1 MFNPLQNLQ
10 QLRDMNQ
17 LRQQAQVLQKAL
29 EEEKI
34 EVVRGDVRVVVSG
47 NQKIEILE
55 ISGRQW
61 ENVKETINEAI
72 QQAQQKAAG
81 KLAGMFGQ

>member
-34 EVVRGDVRVVVSG
+34 EVVRGDIRVVVSG

-55 ISGRQW
+55 ISGQPW

>member
-17 LRQQAQVLQKAL
+17 LRQQAQTLQKAL

-55 ISGRQW
+55 ISGRPW